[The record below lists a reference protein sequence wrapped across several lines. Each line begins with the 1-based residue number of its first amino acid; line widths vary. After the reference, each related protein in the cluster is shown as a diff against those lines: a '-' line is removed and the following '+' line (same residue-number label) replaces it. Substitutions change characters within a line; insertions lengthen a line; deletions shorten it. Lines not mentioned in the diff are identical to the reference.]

1 MRIMTILAVL
11 CLFFLFGAFVKAET
25 VSDNQFSRITHL
37 KKLYPQTAIS
47 LEGKPAAFIAPGHS
61 GKQMQLAEE
70 LQTAIQQHTGVTI
83 PIVAAA
89 EFVDEEWNI
98 DFNRV
103 GSSNIIALGNV
114 NNNILLKVLYGERY
128 VVADSIYPGKG
139 GYLIRTVHDPFAVGI
154 NVLALA
160 GSDNEG
166 VKKAIAVFIRDF
178 VSKSGK
184 NLLMEEPVIQ
194 VDFEKKAYRFFPDAT
209 HYLSSKRQPQ
219 YTGTEWFRKQ
229 LKSSGFMND
238 ADEIV
243 SNTGKGGTLV
253 SITGHL
259 ARMGQTYFRTGNR
272 ELLPLM
278 KQLVDRNMHL
288 LSRPAK
294 LEGMGGRSAGHVRE
308 WDLLEE
314 LSIWT
319 DDERLAI
326 ANALLADAMI
336 GHERRSFHKQVR
348 EGAKQAMD
356 ENHGTSSALNS
367 FRAWQYFHKYYDIP
381 ESDYWMRCAQA
392 VFSAQASTYQI
403 LEDASGYLCYCSM
416 GSMDYSLGSHD
427 LTYFKRDIASHHA
440 KYVALACTNNLGL
453 STGFGDTPSIVSPGF
468 FELIAPAAWFYRD
481 PHLNWIMQNWLPQ
494 SCGLRIF
501 QKSIAVDLEVKPR
514 EPVEWSGVIRWPLYD
529 APLTKGDSTKE
540 PVFAPR
546 KDLGFPL
553 FNKIIFKENWSQE
566 GQYLLLDGA
575 GVWSGPPGPHGHKHN
590 DINTIINFTALGRM
604 WLVDHT
610 YQMRAF
616 QDHSGVLFMR
626 EGSGGFRKRTLAEL
640 LDLAEYESFGM
651 SRSRFMDWERCIFWN
666 KGRYFLIL
674 DKVTAQED
682 GEHFARAAFRTLGEA
697 VLKNSTLRLS
707 QDGKFCEIVSDDQA
721 VLDLETYQF
730 TSEQWEQFYPYAR
743 PVCTILHEDKKRYL
757 KKGESITFLNML
769 YPYAEAQKH
778 SDTKMEVV
786 SENSALITG
795 SGEDEALMGIGEI
808 PEGLGEC
815 SMFILSPGE
824 IFMAGFRS
832 LLDNVI
838 SADTPCNLSI
848 DLAQKELT
856 VDGRDGATLS
866 FADGK
871 EMNLEDAEKRVINI
885 AEWPELKLISE
896 KLETALSQSR
906 DMASKRAD
914 SLDQS
919 SQEKSSSKDLKAEEI
934 IADVTVKTILKA
946 DINGDSQEELLL
958 GTDQGLGVYNSDGSE
973 LWKFETGKPVRA
985 IDTGD
990 VNKDNHVEIVIGC
1003 DNERV
1008 YLLNNSGHKLWD
1020 FKCKP
1025 CEDSLSGPPAVD
1037 FVKIDDLDADGNM
1050 EIIVGANWI
1059 HVLNADGGVKWE
1071 HYMEY
1076 RRGRITGDFVCGTV
1090 ADLNGDG
1097 QKEIAASFSTSY
1109 PMIQI
1114 LNAAGER
1121 IDKGSGGGSNLTI
1134 DVPVDI
1140 ATTGIQEDERYIAS
1154 LDKRQLQFYSYN
1166 RAETVGRIA
1175 RSFVQMYIH
1184 QPDAS
1189 KLPMIV
1195 AATST
1200 CDLFLITLRP
1210 GDENEPMKLNSE
1222 WLTNLGEKVTALLVK
1237 DSEIYAGTKNGGLHA
1252 FSLSERKETGYA
1264 RIFNTPVSVLSKIDN
1279 RLLIAGHGVWRSE

>member
-1 MRIMTILAVL
+1 MRLITVLVAVL
-11 CLFFLFGAFVKAET
+11 CLLFLLGGFVKAET
-25 VSDNQFSRITHL
+25 LSNNQFSRITHL
-37 KKLYPQTAIS
+37 KNLYPQTAIS
-47 LEGKPAAFIAPGHS
+47 LEGKPVAFIAPGHS
-61 GKQMQLAEE
+61 PEQMQLAEE
-70 LQTAIQQHTGVTI
+70 LQSAIKKHTGVII
-83 PIVAAA
+83 PIIPAA
-89 EFVDEEWNI
+89 EFVDEEWDI
-98 DFNRV
+98 DFNRI
-103 GSSNIIALGNV
+103 GSSNTIALGNV
-114 NNNILLKVLYGERY
+114 NNNILLRVLYGERY
-128 VVADSIYPGKG
+128 VVADSIYPGRG
-139 GYLIRTVHDPFAVGI
+139 GYVIRTVHDPFAVGI

-166 VKKAIAVFIRDF
+166 VKRAIAVFIQDF
-178 VSKSGK
+178 VSKSDK
-184 NLLMEEPVIQ
+184 NLLIEEPVTQIG
-194 VDFEKKAYRFFPDAT
+194 FEKKAYRFFPDAT
-209 HYLSSKRQPQ
+209 HHLSSKRQPQ
-219 YTGTEWFRKQ
+219 YTGIDWFRER

-238 ADEIV
+238 GDEIV
-243 SNTGKGGTLV
+243 SNTGKGHTLV

-278 KQLVDRNMHL
+278 RQLVEKNMHL
-288 LSRPAK
+288 LSKPAE
-294 LEGMGGRSAGHVRE
+294 LEGMGGRSADHVHE

-314 LSIWT
+314 LPIWT

-326 ANALLADAMI
+326 TNALLADAMI
-336 GHERRSFHKQVR
+336 GHEHRAFHKQVR

-356 ENHGTSSALNS
+356 ENHGTFSALRS

-392 VFSAQASTYQI
+392 VFSAQGSTYQI
-403 LEDASGYLCYCSM
+403 LEDASGYLCYCPMS
-416 GSMDYSLGSHD
+416 SMDYSLENHD

-453 STGFGDTPSIVSPGF
+453 STGFGDTPSIVSPEF

-481 PHLNWIMQNWLPQ
+481 PYLNWIMQNWLPE

-501 QKSIAVDLEVKPR
+501 QKSIAVDLEVKPCK
-514 EPVEWSGVIRWPLYD
+514 PIEWSGVIRWPLYE
-529 APLTKGDSTKE
+529 APLAKGDSTKE
-540 PVFAPR
+540 PVFAPK
-546 KDLGFPL
+546 KDLGFRL
-553 FNKIIFKENWSQE
+553 FNKIIFKEDWSQE

-575 GVWSGPPGPHGHKHN
+575 GVWAGPPGPHGHKHD

-640 LDLAEYESFGM
+640 LDLAEYGSFGM

-682 GEHFARAAFRTLGEA
+682 GEHFARAAFRTLGKAE
-697 VLKNSTLRLS
+697 LENSALRLS
-707 QDGKFCEIVSDDQA
+707 QDGKFCEIVSDHQA

-730 TSEQWEQFYPYAR
+730 TSEQWEQFYPYAK

-757 KKGESITFLNML
+757 KKGESITFLNVL
-769 YPYAEAQKH
+769 YPHAEAEKC
-778 SDTKMEVV
+778 SDVRMEAV
-786 SENSALITG
+786 SESCALIIG
-795 SGEDEALMGIGEI
+795 LGEDEVLMGIGEI
-808 PEGLGEC
+808 PEGLGKC

-824 IFMAGFRS
+824 IFMAGFRN

-838 SADTPCNLSI
+838 SANTPCNLSI

-856 VDGRDGATLS
+856 VDSRDGVILS

-871 EMNLEDAEKRVINI
+871 EMCIKDTGKRVINI
-885 AEWPELKLISE
+885 AERPELELISG
-896 KLETALSQSR
+896 KLENSLSQSR
-906 DMASKRAD
+906 DMASKRSD

-919 SQEKSSSKDLKAEEI
+919 SQERSSSKALEMQEI
-934 IADVTVKTILKA
+934 IADATVKTISKA
-946 DINGDSQEELLL
+946 DIDGDNQEELLL
-958 GTDQGLGVYNSDGSE
+958 GTDQGLGVYRSDGAE
-973 LWKFETGKPVRA
+973 LWRFETGKPVRA
-985 IDTGD
+985 IDIGD
-990 VNKDNHVEIVIGC
+990 VNKDSQVEIMIGC
-1003 DNERV
+1003 DNERA
-1008 YLLNNSGHKLWD
+1008 YLLDNSGHKLWD
-1020 FKCKP
+1020 FECKP
-1025 CEDSLSGPPAVD
+1025 SEDSLSALPAVD

-1059 HVLNADGGVKWE
+1059 HILNADGSVKWE

-1090 ADLNGDG
+1090 ADLDGDG

-1109 PMIQI
+1109 PLLQI
-1114 LNAAGER
+1114 LNAAGEK
-1121 IDKGSGGGSNLTI
+1121 IDKGPGGHPGLVI

-1140 ATTGIQEDERYIAS
+1140 ATVGVQEGERYLVS
-1154 LDKRQLQFYSYN
+1154 LDKRQLQLYSYN
-1166 RAETVGRIA
+1166 RAETIGRIA
-1175 RSFVQMYIH
+1175 GSFVQMYIH
-1184 QPDAS
+1184 QPDSS
-1189 KLPMIV
+1189 KLPIIV
-1195 AATST
+1195 TATST
-1200 CDLFLITLRP
+1200 CDLFLITLNP
-1210 GDENEPMKLNSE
+1210 DGNGQMEVSSE
-1222 WLTNLGEKVTALLVK
+1222 WLTNLGEKVTALSVK
-1237 DSEIYAGTKNGGLHA
+1237 DSEIYAGTKNGGLHV

-1264 RIFNTPVSVLSKIDN
+1264 HIFNAPVSALSKIDKK
-1279 RLLIAGHGVWRSE
+1279 LLITGHGVWRSE